1 MISSIPGIR
10 LTFAPQRPVAAASD
24 AGPESVGDQVQ
35 ISPGQPAQVGPYA
48 RDARQVA
55 VLIAGAGNAGLTAAL
70 YTARAQLD
78 TLVIGSPYGS
88 QLAQSADVEN
98 FPGFKRS
105 TGFEVVEAQ
114 YKQAEEAGARFED
127 AQIVRIEGDKPP
139 FRVHLDG
146 GAVIE
151 CQVLILATGARARRL
166 GIPGEQE
173 FFGRGV
179 STCATCDGPFYKGK
193 NVVVV
198 GGGDTAVGDATV
210 LAKVASSVTLV
221 HRRGQLSAEKVL
233 QERLE
238 KLVDEGKVKLALNS
252 EVLSVHGKTDG
263 GVDSIEVAHHPQGS
277 PAQKLAASGGDA
289 TAAGVDRSQL
299 PTDGLFLAVGH
310 LPNTDFLKDSSV
322 QLNEHG
328 HVVTHDFVS
337 TSVPGILAAGD
348 MTDVP
353 YYQASV
359 ASGFGAIA
367 GLKARELI
375 EQG

>member
-1 MISSIPGIR
+1 MITSIPGTR
-10 LTFAPQRPVAAASD
+10 LTFAPQRPVAAANDAVSD
-24 AGPESVGDQVQ
+24 SAGDQVQ
-35 ISPGQPAQVGPYA
+35 LSPGQPAQVGPYA

-114 YKQAEEAGARFED
+114 HKQAEEAGARFED
-127 AQIVRIEGDKPP
+127 GQIVRIEGDKPP
-139 FRVHLDG
+139 FRVHLEG

-166 GIPGEQE
+166 GIPGEE
-173 FFGRGV
+173 ELFGRGV

-193 NVVVV
+193 DVVVV
-198 GGGDTAVGDATV
+198 GGGDTAVGDAMV

-221 HRRGQLSAEKVL
+221 HRRGELSAEKVL
-233 QERLE
+233 QERLG

-263 GVDSIEVAHHPQGS
+263 GVDSVEVAHHPQGN
-277 PAQKLAASGGDA
+277 PARKLAAGEG
-289 TAAGVDRSQL
+289 GVDRSQL
-299 PTDGLFLAVGH
+299 ATDGLFLAVGH
-310 LPNTDFLKDSSV
+310 LPNTDFLKGSAV